1 MSALGTARRTDIM
14 SEELNRGRA
23 AAMHAR
29 PSLFN
34 AGFNRAAEASSR
46 TPNGFRTSFAET
58 GRAVE
63 AYEAMRRLLPRTVPG
78 QPHRSGLVRCP
89 AFEDLLEAAV
99 EAECLAAGI
108 LRGTAGRGRGQI
120 ALAQRQSAAA
130 DLNMLD

>member
-1 MSALGTARRTDIM
+1 MQ
-14 SEELNRGRA
+14 
-23 AAMHAR
+23 AR

-89 AFEDLLEAAV
+89 AFENLLEAAA

-108 LRGTAGRGRGQI
+108 LRGPAGRGQI
-120 ALAQRQSAAA
+120 ALAQRQSAVA
-130 DLNMLD
+130 DLNLLD